1 MPDPGAS
8 HAYTRLGRFALI
20 VTTLLLGSSFTIMK
34 DALATVPAL
43 WLLAIR
49 FSGAAMLMALIG
61 IRSLRRLDRGYL
73 TGGACMGVCLYL
85 AYTIQT
91 YGLVHTTPGKNAF
104 LAATYCVFVPFFW
117 WLIHKRRPDRY
128 NLAAALLC
136 LCGMGLVSRQSDLRI
151 GRGEGLTILSG
162 VFYALHIIATASA
175 ARGRSPVL
183 LSFVQFAVAA
193 VLSWVTAPFA
203 APAPEEIPADVWL
216 RLGYLCVM
224 CTGLCFL
231 LQTFGQKYAP
241 PTTAALLLTLHTQGR
256 KLAIVSNKPDEAV
269 RALRAD
275 FFADAVQI
283 AVGETAAI
291 RRKPAPDMLLAAMEQ
306 LGADPDKT
314 VFVGDSEVDI
324 ATARAADL
332 PCISVLWGFRDRD
345 VLERAGAQQFAADI
359 AQLQA
364 LLG

>member
-224 CTGLCFL
+224 CSGLCGHGL
-231 LQTFGQKYAP
+231 GAT
-241 PTTAALLLTLHTQGR
+241 PT
-256 KLAIVSNKPDEAV
+256 AIVNMTAVTERYGMSSRAFMVVPIVGAFLVDLIYQPQTIAFIKFFVPAASN
-269 RALRAD
+269 L
-275 FFADAVQI
+275 
-283 AVGETAAI
+283 VG
-291 RRKPAPDMLLAAMEQ
+291 
-306 LGADPDKT
+306 
-314 VFVGDSEVDI
+314 
-324 ATARAADL
+324 
-332 PCISVLWGFRDRD
+332 
-345 VLERAGAQQFAADI
+345 
-359 AQLQA
+359 
-364 LLG
+364 

>member
-1 MPDPGAS
+1 MK
-8 HAYTRLGRFALI
+8 
-20 VTTLLLGSSFTIMK
+20 SSVDVLPTF
-34 DALATVPAL
+34 

-85 AYTIQT
+85 AYTLQT

-104 LAATYCVFVPFFW
+104 LTATYCVFVPFFW

-128 NLAAALLC
+128 NLAAVLLC
-136 LCGMGLVSRQSDLRI
+136 LGGMGLVSLQSDLRI

-231 LQTFGQKYAP
+231 LQTFGQKYTP
-241 PTTAALLLTLHTQGR
+241 PTTAALLLTLESVFGTLFSVAFYHEHLEPRVIVGFALILVAILISET
-256 KLAIVSNKPDEAV
+256 KLKF
-269 RALRAD
+269 LR
-275 FFADAVQI
+275 
-283 AVGETAAI
+283 
-291 RRKPAPDMLLAAMEQ
+291 RRMA
-306 LGADPDKT
+306 
-314 VFVGDSEVDI
+314 
-324 ATARAADL
+324 
-332 PCISVLWGFRDRD
+332 
-345 VLERAGAQQFAADI
+345 
-359 AQLQA
+359 
-364 LLG
+364 

>member
-20 VTTLLLGSSFTIMK
+20 VTTLLWGSSFTIMK

-85 AYTIQT
+85 AYTLQT

-128 NLAAALLC
+128 NLAAVLLC
-136 LCGMGLVSRQSDLRI
+136 
-151 GRGEGLTILSG
+151 GEGLTILSG

-231 LQTFGQKYAP
+231 LQTFGQKYTP
-241 PTTAALLLTLHTQGR
+241 PTTAALLLTLESVFGTLFSVAFYHEHLEPRVIVGFALILVAILLSET
-256 KLAIVSNKPDEAV
+256 KLKF
-269 RALRAD
+269 LR
-275 FFADAVQI
+275 
-283 AVGETAAI
+283 
-291 RRKPAPDMLLAAMEQ
+291 RRMA
-306 LGADPDKT
+306 
-314 VFVGDSEVDI
+314 
-324 ATARAADL
+324 
-332 PCISVLWGFRDRD
+332 
-345 VLERAGAQQFAADI
+345 
-359 AQLQA
+359 
-364 LLG
+364 

>member
-20 VTTLLLGSSFTIMK
+20 ATTLLWGSSFTIMK
-34 DALATVPAL
+34 DALATVPTL

-61 IRSLRRLDRGYL
+61 IRSLRRLDHGYL

-85 AYTIQT
+85 AYTLQT
-91 YGLVHTTPGKNAF
+91 YGLVHTTPGENAF

-128 NLAAALLC
+128 NLTAALLC
-136 LCGMGLVSRQSDLRI
+136 LCGMGLVSLQSDLRI

-175 ARGRSPVL
+175 ARGCSPVL

-231 LQTFGQKYAP
+231 LQTFGQKYTP
-241 PTTAALLLTLHTQGR
+241 PTTAALLLTLESVFGTLFSVAFYHEHLEPRVIVGFALILVAILISET
-256 KLAIVSNKPDEAV
+256 KLKF
-269 RALRAD
+269 LR
-275 FFADAVQI
+275 
-283 AVGETAAI
+283 
-291 RRKPAPDMLLAAMEQ
+291 RRMA
-306 LGADPDKT
+306 
-314 VFVGDSEVDI
+314 
-324 ATARAADL
+324 
-332 PCISVLWGFRDRD
+332 
-345 VLERAGAQQFAADI
+345 
-359 AQLQA
+359 
-364 LLG
+364 

>member
-216 RLGYLCVM
+216 RLGYLCVPRRRR
-224 CTGLCFL
+224 CCSRSRACSARCFPL
-231 LQTFGQKYAP
+231 RSITS
-241 PTTAALLLTLHTQGR
+241 
-256 KLAIVSNKPDEAV
+256 IWS
-269 RALRAD
+269 RA
-275 FFADAVQI
+275 
-283 AVGETAAI
+283 
-291 RRKPAPDMLLAAMEQ
+291 
-306 LGADPDKT
+306 
-314 VFVGDSEVDI
+314 
-324 ATARAADL
+324 
-332 PCISVLWGFRDRD
+332 
-345 VLERAGAQQFAADI
+345 
-359 AQLQA
+359 
-364 LLG
+364 

>member
-20 VTTLLLGSSFTIMK
+20 VTTLLWGSSFTIMK

-104 LAATYCVFVPFFW
+104 LAATYCVFVPFFC

-136 LCGMGLVSRQSDLRI
+136 LCGMGLVSLQSDLRI

-175 ARGRSPVL
+175 ARGCSPVL

-203 APAPEEIPADVWL
+203 APAPEE
-216 RLGYLCVM
+216 
-224 CTGLCFL
+224 
-231 LQTFGQKYAP
+231 KKEK
-241 PTTAALLLTLHTQGR
+241 HEE
-256 KLAIVSNKPDEAV
+256 N
-269 RALRAD
+269 
-275 FFADAVQI
+275 
-283 AVGETAAI
+283 
-291 RRKPAPDMLLAAMEQ
+291 
-306 LGADPDKT
+306 
-314 VFVGDSEVDI
+314 
-324 ATARAADL
+324 
-332 PCISVLWGFRDRD
+332 
-345 VLERAGAQQFAADI
+345 
-359 AQLQA
+359 
-364 LLG
+364 

>member
-8 HAYTRLGRFALI
+8 HAHTRLGRFALI
-20 VTTLLLGSSFTIMK
+20 ATTLLWGSSFTIMK
-34 DALATVPAL
+34 DALATVPTL

-49 FSGAAMLMALIG
+49 FSGAAMLMVFVG
-61 IRSLRRLDRGYL
+61 IRSLPRLDRGYL
-73 TGGACMGVCLYL
+73 GGGACMGVCLYL

-136 LCGMGLVSRQSDLRI
+136 LCGMGLVSLQSGLRI

-193 VLSWVTAPFA
+193 VL
-203 APAPEEIPADVWL
+203 
-216 RLGYLCVM
+216 R
-224 CTGLCFL
+224 
-231 LQTFGQKYAP
+231 
-241 PTTAALLLTLHTQGR
+241 
-256 KLAIVSNKPDEAV
+256 
-269 RALRAD
+269 
-275 FFADAVQI
+275 
-283 AVGETAAI
+283 
-291 RRKPAPDMLLAAMEQ
+291 
-306 LGADPDKT
+306 
-314 VFVGDSEVDI
+314 
-324 ATARAADL
+324 
-332 PCISVLWGFRDRD
+332 FRPYNASFSRSKSTWYS
-345 VLERAGAQQFAADI
+345 GW
-359 AQLQA
+359 
-364 LLG
+364 

>member
-20 VTTLLLGSSFTIMK
+20 VTTLLWGSSFTIMK
-34 DALATVPAL
+34 DALASVPAL

-136 LCGMGLVSRQSDLRI
+136 LCGMGLVSLQSDLRI

-175 ARGRSPVL
+175 ARGCSPVL

-203 APAPEEIPADVWL
+203 APAPEEIPPDVWL

-231 LQTFGQKYAP
+231 LQTFGQKYTP
-241 PTTAALLLTLHTQGR
+241 PTTAALLLTL
-256 KLAIVSNKPDEAV
+256 EACSA
-269 RALRAD
+269 RCFPLRSITSIWSCA
-275 FFADAVQI
+275 
-283 AVGETAAI
+283 
-291 RRKPAPDMLLAAMEQ
+291 
-306 LGADPDKT
+306 
-314 VFVGDSEVDI
+314 
-324 ATARAADL
+324 
-332 PCISVLWGFRDRD
+332 
-345 VLERAGAQQFAADI
+345 
-359 AQLQA
+359 
-364 LLG
+364 

>member
-151 GRGEGLTILSG
+151 GPCHVGVCRGAIYIPPFHAGGNQGI
-162 VFYALHIIATASA
+162 SA
-175 ARGRSPVL
+175 RYR
-183 LSFVQFAVAA
+183 
-193 VLSWVTAPFA
+193 W
-203 APAPEEIPADVWL
+203 
-216 RLGYLCVM
+216 
-224 CTGLCFL
+224 
-231 LQTFGQKYAP
+231 
-241 PTTAALLLTLHTQGR
+241 
-256 KLAIVSNKPDEAV
+256 
-269 RALRAD
+269 
-275 FFADAVQI
+275 
-283 AVGETAAI
+283 
-291 RRKPAPDMLLAAMEQ
+291 
-306 LGADPDKT
+306 
-314 VFVGDSEVDI
+314 
-324 ATARAADL
+324 
-332 PCISVLWGFRDRD
+332 
-345 VLERAGAQQFAADI
+345 
-359 AQLQA
+359 
-364 LLG
+364 

>member
-1 MPDPGAS
+1 MLISVSAASPDRDDAPLGQFVHNHEGRTCHRP
-8 HAYTRLGRFALI
+8 HAVAAGT
-20 VTTLLLGSSFTIMK
+20 
-34 DALATVPAL
+34 
-43 WLLAIR
+43 R

-61 IRSLRRLDRGYL
+61 IRSLRRLDHGYL

-85 AYTIQT
+85 AYSIQT

-136 LCGMGLVSRQSDLRI
+136 LCGMGVVSLQSDLRI

-231 LQTFGQKYAP
+231 LQTFGQKYTP
-241 PTTAALLLTLHTQGR
+241 PTTRRCCLR
-256 KLAIVSNKPDEAV
+256 S
-269 RALRAD
+269 RACSARCFPLRS
-275 FFADAVQI
+275 I
-283 AVGETAAI
+283 TSI
-291 RRKPAPDMLLAAMEQ
+291 W
-306 LGADPDKT
+306 
-314 VFVGDSEVDI
+314 S
-324 ATARAADL
+324 RA
-332 PCISVLWGFRDRD
+332 
-345 VLERAGAQQFAADI
+345 
-359 AQLQA
+359 
-364 LLG
+364 

>member
-128 NLAAALLC
+128 NLAA
-136 LCGMGLVSRQSDLRI
+136 D
-151 GRGEGLTILSG
+151 
-162 VFYALHIIATASA
+162 
-175 ARGRSPVL
+175 
-183 LSFVQFAVAA
+183 
-193 VLSWVTAPFA
+193 
-203 APAPEEIPADVWL
+203 
-216 RLGYLCVM
+216 
-224 CTGLCFL
+224 
-231 LQTFGQKYAP
+231 
-241 PTTAALLLTLHTQGR
+241 R
-256 KLAIVSNKPDEAV
+256 K
-269 RALRAD
+269 
-275 FFADAVQI
+275 
-283 AVGETAAI
+283 
-291 RRKPAPDMLLAAMEQ
+291 
-306 LGADPDKT
+306 
-314 VFVGDSEVDI
+314 
-324 ATARAADL
+324 
-332 PCISVLWGFRDRD
+332 SV
-345 VLERAGAQQFAADI
+345 V
-359 AQLQA
+359 
-364 LLG
+364 